1 MNKIILFL
9 GFLLLLC
16 CGSCRT
22 VRMQHI
28 PVPVRHDSIVYQNRI
43 DSIFIQKTD
52 SVRIVTKGDTVFHD
66 RWRTLY
72 KDRFLTDTLKVRV
85 EIDKPYPVEVPVE
98 VEKKLNWWQR
108 ITGAAG
114 TFTLLALA
122 IFIFIGIRNFFK

>member
-9 GFLLLLC
+9 GFLLLFC
-16 CGSCRT
+16 FGSCRT
-22 VRMQHI
+22 VRMQHV

-52 SVRIVTKGDTVFHD
+52 SVRIVNKGDTVYFES
-66 RWRTLY
+66 WRTLF
-72 KDRFLTDTLKVRV
+72 KDRIKTDTLIVKQY
-85 EIDKPYPVEVPVE
+85 EEKPFPVKIPVE

-108 ITGAAG
+108 MTGAVG

-122 IFIFIGIRNFFK
+122 VFIFIGIRNFFK